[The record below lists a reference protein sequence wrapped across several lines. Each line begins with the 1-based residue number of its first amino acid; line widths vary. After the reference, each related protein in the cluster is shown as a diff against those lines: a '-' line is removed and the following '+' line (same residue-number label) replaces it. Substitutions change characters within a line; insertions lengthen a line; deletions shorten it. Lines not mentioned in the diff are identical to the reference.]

1 VNDSPYHVPD
11 VVGFSLRQALQE
23 LSKRQIEARVEGDG
37 AVVKQSPE
45 AGRPIEPGMVCFLLC
60 SRNAGGKNR

>member
-11 VVGFSLRQALQE
+11 VVGFSLREALEE

-45 AGRPIEPGMVCFLLC
+45 PGSRIEPGMVCFLLC
-60 SRNAGGKNR
+60 SRNAGGDGR